1 MTSFSRSLQII
12 LRINLDG
19 TTLGTRLAE
28 TLRKR
33 YPEIDIIFI
42 SSYPQY
48 VTSAFHVKA
57 SQFLIKPINRK
68 TFLAEFDYILA
79 ERGSRHFRWV
89 VSNKSSIYSLL
100 PSEILYVEAYHR
112 HLFIHTAKQKITIC
126 GKLKDVCEKLEGYGF
141 VLCHQ
146 GFLVNTRY
154 IERID
159 GDTIYLTGG
168 DSVPISSRKR
178 KGFIEQYSQIISRHQ
193 IDTL

>member
-1 MTSFSRSLQII
+1 M
-12 LRINLDG
+12 
-19 TTLGTRLAE
+19 
-28 TLRKR
+28 
-33 YPEIDIIFI
+33 
-42 SSYPQY
+42 
-48 VTSAFHVKA
+48 KA

-79 ERGSRHFRWV
+79 ERGSRRFRWV

-112 HLFIHTAKQKITIC
+112 HLFIHTAKHKITIC

>member
-1 MTSFSRSLQII
+1 MQKCGIEEQEERC
-12 LRINLDG
+12 DM
-19 TTLGTRLAE
+19 
-28 TLRKR
+28 
-33 YPEIDIIFI
+33 
-42 SSYPQY
+42 
-48 VTSAFHVKA
+48 
-57 SQFLIKPINRK
+57 KPI
-68 TFLAEFDYILA
+68 TTDE
-79 ERGSRHFRWV
+79 FRW
-89 VSNKSSIYSLL
+89 
-100 PSEILYVEAYHR
+100 
-112 HLFIHTAKQKITIC
+112 FC

>member
-1 MTSFSRSLQII
+1 M
-12 LRINLDG
+12 
-19 TTLGTRLAE
+19 
-28 TLRKR
+28 
-33 YPEIDIIFI
+33 
-42 SSYPQY
+42 
-48 VTSAFHVKA
+48 
-57 SQFLIKPINRK
+57 
-68 TFLAEFDYILA
+68 
-79 ERGSRHFRWV
+79 